1 MKTEWQIHMD
11 FNKAMRAAE
20 RLRQIARNVNNNA
33 SNLGSTMSSIDG
45 SWDGEN
51 SDNYLSKGRR
61 VQDKITRTASDI
73 EKVAAAIEEIA
84 IRTRDA
90 ELAAIQYAED

>member
-1 MKTEWQIHMD
+1 MKSEWQIHMD

-20 RLRQIARNVNNNA
+20 KLRQISRNMNNNA
-33 SNLGSTMSSIDG
+33 SSLGSTMTSIDG

-51 SDNYLSKGRR
+51 SENYIAKGKK
-61 VQDKITRTASDI
+61 VEGKVTRTATDI
-73 EKVAAAIEEIA
+73 NKVASTVEEIA

-90 ELAAIQYAED
+90 ELAAIRIAED